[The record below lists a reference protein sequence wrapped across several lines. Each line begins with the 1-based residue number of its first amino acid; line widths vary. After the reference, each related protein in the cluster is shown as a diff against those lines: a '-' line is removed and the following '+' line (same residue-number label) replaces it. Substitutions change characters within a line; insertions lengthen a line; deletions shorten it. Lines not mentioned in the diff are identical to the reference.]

1 MIRSSFLITL
11 IFGLNTVAQ
20 LVNQVVTTRLMGA
33 GKEYDIFLAAI
44 TVPSLLTMLFASTL
58 VDIGAPEYSRNKSDK
73 WLTGYILFFTLISIV
88 FAVVGILAAPVYIH
102 LLLGGA
108 KSPSFISQAIV
119 FAQILVAGLPIAV
132 ITSASNTYWY
142 ATKRVYR
149 APLVGLLG
157 SILLT
162 TLSYLTIRTWGVY
175 GLIASSLMSG
185 VVSALLLIPFSKL
198 SFPHALEKVHKL
210 ELLSKWIPLVIG
222 TFAMRSDGILLR
234 TLTSDLPEGHF
245 VYINIVYKV
254 ISAAAGLL
262 SIGIQIS
269 LLSSLLELV
278 RLSDYKAAYKL
289 AARAKILSFLV
300 LLAVCLGIYFLGPLV
315 IKTLYVGGKFSP
327 DDAEKASGVIPY
339 FLPVLMG
346 MGMFPVW
353 IQPVLALRRQRLAGA
368 IGVAGFVTAYVV
380 GRLLPIQNPLILT
393 CTILTGMYAFF
404 IISFEYVWRKYE
416 A

>member
-1 MIRSSFLITL
+1 MIRSSFLITF
-11 IFGLNTVAQ
+11 IFGLNTIAQ
-20 LVNQVVTTRLMGA
+20 LVNQIVTTRLMGA
-33 GKEYDIFLAAI
+33 GAEYDIFLAAV

-58 VDIGAPEYSRNKSDK
+58 VDIGAPEYTRNKSNE
-73 WLTGYILFFTLISIV
+73 WLTGYILFFTLIATLI
-88 FAVVGILAAPVYIH
+88 AVLGIIGAPIYIP
-102 LLLGGA
+102 LLLGGT
-108 KSPSFISQAIV
+108 KSAIFISRAVI
-119 FAQILVAGLPIAV
+119 FAQIIVASLPIVA
-132 ITSASNTYWY
+132 ITAASNTYWY

-149 APLVGLLG
+149 APLVGLFG

-162 TLSYLTIRTWGVY
+162 ILSYLTIRSWGVY
-175 GLIASSLMSG
+175 GLIASSMTS
-185 VVSALLLIPFSKL
+185 SAVCTLFLIPFSKL
-198 SFPHALEKVHKL
+198 SFPHAFATVRKTEI
-210 ELLSKWIPLVIG
+210 LSKWIPLVIG
-222 TFAMRSDGILLR
+222 TFAMRSDGVLLR
-234 TLTSDLPEGHF
+234 ALTSDLPEGHF

-269 LLSSLLELV
+269 LLSSLLDLV
-278 RLSDYKAAYKL
+278 KHQDFKAAYKI

-300 LLAVCLGIYFLGPLV
+300 LLAVSLGIYFLGPFV
-315 IKTLYVGGKFSP
+315 IRTLYVGGKFSLA
-327 DDAEKASGVIPY
+327 DAQKASAVIPY

-353 IQPVLALRRQRLAGA
+353 MQPVLALRRQRLAGA
-368 IGVAGFVTAYVV
+368 IGVTGFVVAYVV

-404 IISFEYVWRKYE
+404 IISFEFVWRKYQ